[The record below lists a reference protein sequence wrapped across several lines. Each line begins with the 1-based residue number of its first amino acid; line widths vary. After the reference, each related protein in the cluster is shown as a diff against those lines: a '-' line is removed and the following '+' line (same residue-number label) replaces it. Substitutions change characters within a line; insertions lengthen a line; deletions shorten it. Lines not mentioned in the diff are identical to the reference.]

1 MRRRQALVAPALAVL
16 AAAGGGLASPG
27 LWAQTAAPPDG
38 RREWFVFLETGR
50 AAPNTTPE
58 EKARVAEMQ
67 RGHIDNFKRLHADRK
82 LFAAGPMRDP
92 AGVKRGIVVVRAE
105 TAAEVQGY
113 FGPDEYVREGFLV
126 ARATPCVVQRALN
139 SEGIDPNGIE
149 EVRIVIVPAGSGDAA
164 ARQALLQA
172 LLAAGTV
179 GAWYTLDGGG
189 VAEVLFAR
197 TTDTAALQAA
207 LAPLPG
213 SMVWPQWLG
222 KGVVP
227 QAGR

>member
-1 MRRRQALVAPALAVL
+1 MRRRQALGAPALAVL
-16 AAAGGGLASPG
+16 AAAAGGLCSPR
-27 LWAQTAAPPDG
+27 LRAQTASPSDG
-38 RREWFVFLETGR
+38 RQEWFVFLETGR
-50 AAPNTTPE
+50 AAPNTTPD
-58 EKARVAEMQ
+58 EKAQLAEMQ
-67 RGHIDNFKRLHADRK
+67 RGHIDNFKRLYADKK

-92 AGVKRGIVVVRAE
+92 AGIKRGIVVVRADS
-105 TAAEVQGY
+105 AAEVQGY
-113 FGPDEYVREGFLV
+113 FGPDEYVREGFLR
-126 ARATPCVVQRALN
+126 ARATPCTARRTLN

-149 EVRIVIVPAGSGDAA
+149 EVRIVIVPADSGNAA
-164 ARQALLQA
+164 ARRDLLQS

-179 GAWYTLDGGG
+179 GAWYTLDSGA

-197 TTDTAALQAA
+197 TTDTSALQAA

-213 SMVWPQWLG
+213 AMVWPQWLG

>member
-1 MRRRQALVAPALAVL
+1 MRRRQALGVPALAVL
-16 AAAGGGLASPG
+16 GAAVGSLATPCVR
-27 LWAQTAAPPDG
+27 AQTAAPPDG

-50 AAPNTTPE
+50 SAPNTTPE
-58 EKARVAEMQ
+58 EKARLAEMQ
-67 RGHIDNFKRLHADRK
+67 RGHIDNFKRLHADKK
-82 LFAAGPMRDP
+82 LLAAGPMRDP
-92 AGVKRGIVVVRAE
+92 ARVKRGIVIVRAD

-113 FGPDEYVREGFLV
+113 FGPDDYVRDGFLL
-126 ARATPCVVQRALN
+126 ANATPCVARRALN
-139 SEGIDPNGIE
+139 SEGIDPEGIE
-149 EVRIVIVPAGSGDAA
+149 EVRIVIVPADSGEAA
-164 ARQALLQA
+164 ARGALLQS

-179 GAWYTLDGGG
+179 GAWYTLDGGA

-213 SMVWPQWLG
+213 AMVWPQWLG